1 MLETYEYICIGITA
15 YAKRGNM
22 KLKTEKI
29 KELIAQ
35 IETIIIAV
43 QQEENEAEGLL
54 SQIHPDYHKSA
65 RNLIHY
71 NAFRKFDLRDI
82 QKKLQNLGLTRLA
95 KAEGHLMSSLLKTR
109 FILYSL
115 IGELPAENLKAGLS
129 IKNGKRLLTNHTKEL
144 LGNRSK
150 GRRVR
155 IMVTLPTQ
163 AAYDYQ
169 MVHNMVLNG
178 MNCARINCAHDN
190 PAIWEQIIQNVKT
203 ASETLKRKVKIT
215 MDLAGPKIRTGSII
229 PGPKVRKFSPKRNE
243 SGVVVNPALLVLVP
257 ELKDTSE
264 PNALP
269 VGLGWLQKLELGD
282 KFTLKDT
289 RGKQRKLKVVK
300 VGEQQVLLHCNK
312 TSYISTGTILKC
324 RNREIPDGVIGEL
337 PAIEQSIL
345 LMTNDILTITKGD
358 TFGYPAKFDEEGN
371 LIEPASISCQLPE
384 VFDRIKKGETIL
396 FDDGK
401 IEGRAE
407 NVYPDRI
414 DLRIVRANENGSKL
428 KAEKGMNFPTTYL
441 GISGLTE
448 KDKIDLKFVVEH
460 ADVVNFSFVNSKK
473 DVEELLTELE
483 KLNAIDKLS
492 IILKIETRFAFDNL
506 FEILLSAMKVKYIG
520 VMIARGDLAVE
531 TGWDAIGK
539 VQEEILTLC
548 GAAHVPVVWATQVL
562 ESFAKK
568 GLPSRAEITDATA
581 SLKAECVMLNKGPY
595 INDVLLLLNKI
606 LSHMEQFHEKNEKM
620 LPRMEKL

>member
-1 MLETYEYICIGITA
+1 
-15 YAKRGNM
+15 M
-22 KLKTEKI
+22 KIKTDKI

-35 IETIIIAV
+35 IETIIVAIKR
-43 QQEENEAEGLL
+43 EEKEADTLL
-54 SQIHPDYHKSA
+54 EQIHPDYHKSA

-71 NAFRKFDLRDI
+71 NAFRKFDLRTI
-82 QKKLQNLGLTRLA
+82 QKQLQNLGLTRLA

-115 IGELPAENLKAGLS
+115 IGEHPAQNLKAGLS
-129 IKNGKRLLTNHTKEL
+129 IKNGKRLLTKHTKEL

-163 AAYDYQ
+163 AANDYQ
-169 MVHNMVLNG
+169 MVYDMVLHG

-190 PAIWEQIIQNVKT
+190 PVIWENIILNVQK
-203 ASETLKRKVKIT
+203 ASKAIGRKVKIT
-215 MDLAGPKIRTGSII
+215 MDLAGPKIRTGYIT
-229 PGPKVRKFSPKRNE
+229 PGPKIRKFTPKRNE
-243 SGVVVNPALLVLVP
+243 SGIVVSPTLLVLVP
-257 ELKDTSE
+257 EIKDTSE
-264 PNALP
+264 PNTLP
-269 VGLGWLQKLELGD
+269 VDLEWFQKLEEGD
-282 KFTLKDT
+282 MLTLTDT
-289 RGKQRKLKVVK
+289 RNKKRKLKVIN
-300 VGEQQVLLHCNK
+300 VGDKQVLLHCRK
-312 TSYISTGTILKC
+312 TCYVSTGTTLEC
-324 RNREIPDGVIGEL
+324 LNRDLGKVVVGEL

-345 LMTNDILTITKGD
+345 LRTNDMLTITRGNQM
-358 TFGYPAKFDEEGN
+358 GVPAKFDEDGN
-371 LIEPASISCQLPE
+371 LNEQAIISCQLPE
-384 VFDRIKKGETIL
+384 VFDRVKVGETIL

-401 IEGRAE
+401 IEGRIE
-407 NVYPDRI
+407 SLFSDRI
-414 DLRIVRANENGSKL
+414 EVRIVRANEKGSKL
-428 KAEKGMNFPTTYL
+428 KAEKGMNFPTTEL

-448 KDKIDLKFVVEH
+448 KDKIDLEFVVKH

-473 DVEELLTELE
+473 DVEELLAELE
-483 KLNAIDKLS
+483 KWDAVNKLS

-506 FEILLSAMKVKYIG
+506 FEILLTAMKVEYIG

-562 ESFAKK
+562 ESYAKK

-595 INDVLLLLNKI
+595 INDVLQLLDKI
-606 LSHMEQFHEKNEKM
+606 LSRMEQFHEKNEKM
-620 LPRMEKL
+620 LPKMEKL

>member
-1 MLETYEYICIGITA
+1 MNI
-15 YAKRGNM
+15 K
-22 KLKTEKI
+22 KDKI
-29 KELIAQ
+29 KELITQ
-35 IETIIIAV
+35 IEAIIVAIKGEEADAEAV
-43 QQEENEAEGLL
+43 LE
-54 SQIHPDYHKSA
+54 QIHPDYQKSA

-71 NAFRKFDLRDI
+71 NAFRKFDLRVI
-82 QKKLQNLGLTRLA
+82 QKQLQNLGLTRLA
-95 KAEGHLMSSLLKTR
+95 KAEGHLMSSLVKTR

-115 IGELPAENLKAGLS
+115 IGEKPSKDSKAGLS
-129 IKNGKRLLTNHTKEL
+129 IKNGNRLLTSHTKAL
-144 LGNRSK
+144 LGPCSE

-163 AAYDYQ
+163 AAHDYQ

-190 PAIWEQIIQNVKT
+190 PQTWEKIIQNVKT
-203 ASETLKRKVKIT
+203 AAKALNRKVKVT
-215 MDLAGPKIRTGSII
+215 MDLAGPKIRTGNIT
-229 PGPKVRKFSPKRNE
+229 PGPKVRKFCPKRNE
-243 SGVVVNPALLVLVP
+243 SGVVVFPALLVLVP
-257 ELKDTSE
+257 ELNDTSE

-269 VGLGWLQKLELGD
+269 VGSDWLQQLELGD
-282 KFTLKDT
+282 KLVLTDT
-289 RGKQRKLKVVK
+289 RNKRRKFKVVEI
-300 VGEQQVLLHCNK
+300 GEQQVLLHGTK
-312 TSYISTGTILKC
+312 TSYIRTGMVLKC
-324 RNREIPDGVIGEL
+324 VNRAIADGVVGEL
-337 PAIEQSIL
+337 PEIEKSIL
-345 LMTNDILTITKGD
+345 LRTNDMLTITKGG
-358 TFGYPAKFDEEGN
+358 TLGKPAKFDEEGK
-371 LIEPASISCQLPE
+371 LVEPASISCQLPE
-384 VFDRIKKGETIL
+384 VFDKIKKGDTIL

-401 IEGRAE
+401 IEGRTE
-407 NVYPDRI
+407 SILKDRI
-414 DLRIVRANENGSKL
+414 DVRIVRANENGSKL
-428 KAEKGMNFPTTYL
+428 KAEKGMNFPNTML

-448 KDKIDLKFVVEH
+448 KDKIDLEFIVQH

-473 DVEELLTELE
+473 DVGELLAELE

-506 FEILLSAMKVKYIG
+506 FEILLSAMKVKYVG

-548 GAAHVPVVWATQVL
+548 GAGHVPVVWATQVL

-595 INDVLLLLNKI
+595 INDVLILLNKI
-606 LSHMEQFHEKNEKM
+606 LSHMEQFHEKNQKM
-620 LPRMEKL
+620 LPKMEKL

>member
-1 MLETYEYICIGITA
+1 
-15 YAKRGNM
+15 M
-22 KLKTEKI
+22 KIKTDKI
-29 KELIAQ
+29 KELIVQ
-35 IETIIIAV
+35 IETIIVAV
-43 QQEENEAEGLL
+43 KREEKEAHALL
-54 SQIHPDYHKSA
+54 EQIHPDYHKSA

-71 NAFRKFDLRDI
+71 NAFRKFDLRTI
-82 QKKLQNLGLTRLA
+82 QKQLQNLGLTRLA

-115 IGELPAENLKAGLS
+115 LGEHPAQNLKAGLS
-129 IKNGKRLLTNHTKEL
+129 IKNGKRLLTKHTKEL

-163 AAYDYQ
+163 AAHDYQ
-169 MVHNMVLNG
+169 MVYDMVLHG

-190 PAIWEQIIQNVKT
+190 PMIWENIILNVQK
-203 ASETLKRKVKIT
+203 ASKAIGRKVKIT
-215 MDLAGPKIRTGSII
+215 MDLAGPKIRTGYIT
-229 PGPKVRKFSPKRNE
+229 PGPKIRKFTPKRNE
-243 SGVVVNPALLVLVP
+243 SGIVVSPALLVLVP
-257 ELKDTSE
+257 DIKDSSE
-264 PNALP
+264 PNTLP
-269 VGLGWLQKLELGD
+269 VPLEWLQQLEVGD
-282 KFTLKDT
+282 KLTLTDT
-289 RGKQRKLKVVK
+289 RNKKRNLKVIK
-300 VGEQQVLLHCNK
+300 VGDKQVLLHGSK
-312 TSYISTGTILKC
+312 TCYISTGTTLEC
-324 RNREIPDGVIGEL
+324 VNRTLEKVVIGEL

-345 LMTNDILTITKGD
+345 LRTNDMLTIVRGNQM
-358 TFGYPAKFDEEGN
+358 GVPAKFDEDGN
-371 LIEPASISCQLPE
+371 LVGQAIISCQLPE
-384 VFDRIKKGETIL
+384 VFDRVQVGETIL

-401 IEGRAE
+401 IEGRIE
-407 NVYPDRI
+407 SLFSDRI
-414 DLRIVRANENGSKL
+414 EVRIVRANEKGSKL
-428 KAEKGMNFPTTYL
+428 KAEKGMNFPTTEL

-448 KDKIDLKFVVEH
+448 KDKIDLEFVVKH

-473 DVEELLTELE
+473 DVEELLAELE
-483 KLNAIDKLS
+483 KWNAVDKLS

-506 FEILLSAMKVKYIG
+506 FEILLTAMRVEYIG

-562 ESFAKK
+562 ESYAKK

-595 INDVLLLLNKI
+595 INDVLQLLDKI

-620 LPRMEKL
+620 LPKMEKL

>member
-1 MLETYEYICIGITA
+1 
-15 YAKRGNM
+15 M
-22 KLKTEKI
+22 KIKTDKI

-35 IETIIIAV
+35 IETIIVAV
-43 QQEENEAEGLL
+43 KREEKEANTLL
-54 SQIHPDYHKSA
+54 EQIHPDYHKSA

-71 NAFRKFDLRDI
+71 NAFRKFDLRTI
-82 QKKLQNLGLTRLA
+82 QKQLQNLGLTRLA

-115 IGELPAENLKAGLS
+115 IGEHPAQDLKAGLS
-129 IKNGKRLLTNHTKEL
+129 IKNGKRLLTKHTKEL

-163 AAYDYQ
+163 AANDYQ
-169 MVHNMVLNG
+169 MVYDMVLHG

-190 PAIWEQIIQNVKT
+190 PVIWENIILNVQK
-203 ASETLKRKVKIT
+203 ASKAIGRKVKIT
-215 MDLAGPKIRTGSII
+215 MDLAGPKIRTGYIT
-229 PGPKVRKFSPKRNE
+229 PGPKIRKFTPKRNE
-243 SGVVVNPALLVLVP
+243 SGIVVSPTLLVLVP
-257 ELKDTSE
+257 DIKDSSE
-264 PNALP
+264 PNTLP
-269 VGLGWLQKLELGD
+269 VELEWLQKLEEGD
-282 KFTLKDT
+282 KLTLTDT
-289 RGKQRKLKVVK
+289 RNKKRKLKVIK
-300 VGEQQVLLHCNK
+300 VGDKQVLLHCGK
-312 TSYISTGTILKC
+312 TCYVSTGTTLEC
-324 RNREIPDGVIGEL
+324 ANRALGKVVVGEL

-345 LMTNDILTITKGD
+345 LRTNDMLTITRGNQM
-358 TFGYPAKFDEEGN
+358 GVPAKFDEDGN
-371 LIEPASISCQLPE
+371 LIEQAIISCQLPE
-384 VFDRIKKGETIL
+384 VFDRVKVGETIL

-401 IEGRAE
+401 IEGRVE
-407 NVYPDRI
+407 SLFSDRI
-414 DLRIVRANENGSKL
+414 EVRIVRANEKGSKL
-428 KAEKGMNFPTTYL
+428 KAEKGMNFPTTEL

-448 KDKIDLKFVVEH
+448 KDKIDLEFVVKH

-473 DVEELLTELE
+473 DVEELLAELE
-483 KLNAIDKLS
+483 KWDAVDKLS

-506 FEILLSAMKVKYIG
+506 FEILLTAMKVKYIG

-562 ESFAKK
+562 ENFAKK

-595 INDVLLLLNKI
+595 INDVLQLLDKI

-620 LPRMEKL
+620 LPKMEKL